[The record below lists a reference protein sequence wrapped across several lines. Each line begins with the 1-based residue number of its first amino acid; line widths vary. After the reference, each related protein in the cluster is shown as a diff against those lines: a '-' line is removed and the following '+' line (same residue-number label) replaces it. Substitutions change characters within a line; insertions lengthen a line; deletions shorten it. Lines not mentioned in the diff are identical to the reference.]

1 MKTRRSF
8 FKLMLAI
15 PAVIVYGIAKP
26 HVQNAVLNAVKD
38 KTSGKK
44 NSKNSFT
51 LWQLPSQGPTQ
62 MLSYVIK
69 SANGKV
75 IVIDGGMTCDGAY
88 LKKFIENLG
97 NHVDAW
103 FLTHPHSDHIDALT
117 WVLLNKRDLK
127 IDDIYASFPP
137 LVWIKKHE
145 KSAAHTLEKFNAAM
159 KKSGRKYTK
168 INRGDTFYIDGV
180 NLEILSDVNLD
191 IKVDARNAFQVDNNL
206 ARLDIVPHLKISG
219 KLTDPLPNGRAE
231 VESGT
236 VMFQKHAFDIVKC
249 VIDFVNPYKIEPLL
263 DLQSQTVIGEW
274 TIMLN
279 ISGTPDKLN
288 FELSSDP
295 PETDQ
300 DILSLILT
308 GKTTNELAKGG
319 GERVTGYRHT
329 GG

>member
-88 LKKFIENLG
+88 LKKFIKNLG

-191 IKVDARNAFQVDNNL
+191 ITENAINNSSILIKVSDKNKSVLFTGDLGVRAGNKL
-206 ARLDIVPHLKISG
+206 LKIIDHNKLKADYVQMAHHGQAGAG
-219 KLTDPLPNGRAE
+219 KNFYEVVQPEYCLWPTPLWLWNNDRGEGENTAE
-231 VESGT
+231 WRTFEVRQWMKDLKVKKNYVSAFGIVEI
-236 VMFQKHAFDIVKC
+236 K
-249 VIDFVNPYKIEPLL
+249 
-263 DLQSQTVIGEW
+263 
-274 TIMLN
+274 
-279 ISGTPDKLN
+279 
-288 FELSSDP
+288 
-295 PETDQ
+295 
-300 DILSLILT
+300 
-308 GKTTNELAKGG
+308 
-319 GERVTGYRHT
+319 
-329 GG
+329 